1 MPYNMFAVVIRPVM
15 DVEDE
20 ELRRDEMAEK
30 LGPDFTVLPAGQEV
44 SDDAAPC

>member
-1 MPYNMFAVVIRPVM
+1 MPYNMFALVIRPVM

-30 LGPDFTVLPAGQEV
+30 LGPDYTVLPAGEEV
-44 SDDAAPC
+44 SDAPAA